1 MLNFHFELR
10 NDNINSMTI
19 ITDERCTSYE
29 SSGHPERPFRVAGS
43 VEKIKKLSD
52 LKTQWA
58 KPPSAPIDKVL
69 RAHSKNHL
77 QRLTEP
83 HDFDGD
89 TAYHE
94 KIRDHALRGAGGAL
108 KALELAKKG
117 KPQFSLLRPPGHH
130 ATKERAMGFCYLGS
144 VAIAAIEAKITG
156 AKRVAVFDFDVHH
169 GNGTEDILATREGI
183 EFFSIHQHPAYPGTG
198 TKSFENCHNYTV
210 RPELPREDYRKT
222 AERAIADLINYKPD
236 IIIASAGFDAYA
248 GDPLCNQKLSTED
261 FNWFGKTLSSIG
273 VPLANA
279 MEGGYSNDLPD
290 LIIAYLKG
298 LLRK

>member
-1 MLNFHFELR
+1 
-10 NDNINSMTI
+10 MTI

-29 SSGHPERPFRVAGS
+29 SPGHPERPFRVANS
-43 VEKIKKLSD
+43 IKKIKELSEI
-52 LKTQWA
+52 KIEWA
-58 KPPSAPIDKVL
+58 KPPTAPINKVL

-77 QRLTEP
+77 QRLDEP

-89 TAYHE
+89 TAYH
-94 KIRDHALRGAGGAL
+94 KNIRDHALRGAGGAL
-108 KALELAKKG
+108 KAIELAKADT
-117 KPQFSLLRPPGHH
+117 PHFSLLRPPGHH
-130 ATKERAMGFCYLGS
+130 ATKDRAMGFCYLGS
-144 VAIAAIEAKITG
+144 VAIAAIEAKISG

-169 GNGTEDILATREGI
+169 GNGTEDILAKREGI

-222 AERAIADLINYKPD
+222 AEKAIADLVNYKPD
-236 IIIASAGFDAYA
+236 IIITSAGFDAYA
-248 GDPLCNQKLSTED
+248 GDPLCNQKLSADD

-273 VPLANA
+273 VPLANSL
-279 MEGGYSNDLPD
+279 EGGYSNDLPD